1 MKTKTGMALFGLV
14 LGLVALWCGSCAK
27 ESADPALK
35 EVNGNWRLVKIVNG
49 FSQTTQEGAQ
59 LGREESLRID
69 ATTRNFRKVTN
80 GQTAVNSE
88 VVISSRN
95 GRPTL
100 LLLDR
105 NSYHYYAIIPGAKK
119 TMILYEEA
127 PIGAELMDGSSY
139 YYELN

>member
-1 MKTKTGMALFGLV
+1 MKMKAVVWVGCWM
-14 LGLVALWCGSCAK
+14 LGLMLVGCAK
-27 ESADPALK
+27 ENADPALQ
-35 EVNGNWRLVKIVNG
+35 EVSGNWRLVKIVNG
-49 FSQTTQEGAQ
+49 LTQTTQEGAQ

-69 ATTRNFRKVTN
+69 ATTRNFLKTTN
-80 GQTAVNSE
+80 GNVSANSE

-105 NSYHYYAIIPGAKK
+105 NSYHYYALIPGAKK

-127 PIGAELMDGSSY
+127 PIGSELMDGASY
-139 YYELN
+139 YYEQN

>member
-1 MKTKTGMALFGLV
+1 MKAVVWVGTWL
-14 LGLVALWCGSCAK
+14 LGVALLGCAK
-27 ESADPALK
+27 ESVDPALQ
-35 EVNGNWRLVKIVNG
+35 EVSGNWRLVKIVNG

-59 LGREESLRID
+59 LGREEKLVIN
-69 ATTRNFRKVTN
+69 ATTRNFLKTTN
-80 GQTAVNSE
+80 GTVSANSE

-105 NSYHYYAIIPGAKK
+105 NTYHYYAIIPGAKK

-127 PIGAELMDGSSY
+127 PIGAELMDGSNY
-139 YYELN
+139 YFEQE

>member
-1 MKTKTGMALFGLV
+1 MNTKSGMAKMGLV
-14 LGLVALWCGSCAK
+14 LSLFIFLGSCAR
-27 ESADPALK
+27 ESADPALQ
-35 EVNGNWRLVKIVNG
+35 EVNGEWRLVKIVNG
-49 FSQTTQEGAQ
+49 FAQTTQEGAQ
-59 LGREESLRID
+59 LGRQESLRID
-69 ATTRNFRKVTN
+69 ATTRSFRKTTN
-80 GQTAVNSE
+80 GQVSANSE

-119 TMILYEEA
+119 TLILYEEA

-139 YYELN
+139 YYEL

>member
-1 MKTKTGMALFGLV
+1 MKAAVWLGSWM
-14 LGLVALWCGSCAK
+14 LGLLLLGCAR
-27 ESADPALK
+27 ESADPALQ

-59 LGREESLRID
+59 LGREEKLSIN
-69 ATTRNFRKVTN
+69 ATTRNFLKTTN
-80 GQTAVNSE
+80 GTVSANSE

-105 NSYHYYAIIPGAKK
+105 NTYHYYAIIPGAKK

-127 PIGAELMDGSSY
+127 PIAAELMDGSNY
-139 YYELN
+139 YYEQE